1 MNAIDFE
8 YLLSTIGPR
17 IAKRDTNMR
26 RCIPVQERLAVALR
40 FLATGDSFI
49 SLSYLFKI
57 SKELVSICVE
67 EVCMASGLG
76 WYGIHVATQEGGRR
90 APQESHQIRNSF
102 AEYFVTNGQVPW
114 KENM

>member
-26 RCIPVQERLAVALR
+26 RCITVQERLGVALR

-57 SKELVSICVE
+57 SKESVSICVE
-67 EVCMASGLG
+67 DLKFISHTPQLTDSTNSTVIQYHTTKEYASRD
-76 WYGIHVATQEGGRR
+76 VKQQK
-90 APQESHQIRNSF
+90 PVFPHQ
-102 AEYFVTNGQVPW
+102 
-114 KENM
+114 